1 MEKIGSILEK
11 EMIRIEKGQGEQE
24 EKKKRDK
31 NLEMVGFSDM
41 SRKGY
46 TLIPNY
52 LLDLK
57 ISTTAK
63 VLYALLLSYCWNKNF
78 CFPGQ
83 EEVAKRLNINERAI
97 RRNLQELQEAG
108 LIKVT
113 RRGLGKT
120 NKYILYA
127 TTRNYKK

>member
-1 MEKIGSILEK
+1 MEKIGAVLEREIPRIKK
-11 EMIRIEKGQGEQE
+11 EIKGQE
-24 EKKKRDK
+24 EKKGRER

-52 LLDLK
+52 LLELK

-63 VLYALLLSYCWNKNF
+63 VLYALLLSYCWNKDF

-83 EEVAKRLNINERAI
+83 EEAAKRLNITEKTI
-97 RRNLQELQEAG
+97 QRNLQELQEAG

-113 RRGLGKT
+113 RRGQGKT

-127 TTRNYKK
+127 TARNYKK